1 MQSFLSLFCISYN
14 PSRESSL
21 SVLLSRVLSS
31 LPVGP
36 VTWRTTVSNSVEYL
50 QCCLVEEFPNITT
63 PFRIKTSNTTKSK
76 TTGYQSTS
84 FTSILLAV
92 IVRSQY
98 YYYFLVIVPRTLL
111 PLGDSNSLSL
121 YTLTQAIC
129 PSTNSGQLKIL
140 IKFLSNSIS
149 LSLFFRDCF
158 VH

>member
-1 MQSFLSLFCISYN
+1 MQPFLSLFCISYN
-14 PSRESSL
+14 PSRESGL

-36 VTWRTTVSNSVEYL
+36 LTWGTTVSNSVEYW

-63 PFRIKTSNTTKSK
+63 PFRTKTSNTKRSK
-76 TTGYQSTS
+76 TTGYQSTGFAS
-84 FTSILLAV
+84 ELLAV
-92 IVRSQY
+92 IVRSHY
-98 YYYFLVIVPRTLL
+98 YYCFLVIVPRTLL
-111 PLGDSNSLSL
+111 PLGNSNSLSL

-140 IKFLSNSIS
+140 IRFLSNSIS
-149 LSLFFRDCF
+149 LSLYFRGYI